1 MLWFNVINKAEHL
14 SPGRP
19 DPDSTSLW
27 DFLCRK
33 CCDESHLTSDLEAL
47 MTVMEVCVCGWNTY

>member
-1 MLWFNVINKAEHL
+1 MLWFNVINKAERF
-14 SPGRP
+14 SSGRH
-19 DPDSTSLW
+19 DPDRTSLC

-47 MTVMEVCVCGWNTY
+47 MTVMEVCVYGWTTY